1 MKYLFVMLVSV
12 LALTGCY
19 NPAPLGTYMAQ
30 VRQEQVYNPNATM
43 ENLEV
48 LPTGNGEKMEGIYS
62 TYTGKKGESLQSA
75 NSQVLTGFAN

>member
-1 MKYLFVMLVSV
+1 MKYVFLMLVSV
-12 LALTGCY
+12 LALTGCS
-19 NPAPLGTYMAQ
+19 NPAPLGTYMVQ

-48 LPTGNGEKMEGIYS
+48 IPNGNGEKMEGIYS

-75 NSQVLTGFAN
+75 NSQVLTDFAN